1 MGRLVEV
8 TERVSAVQAWES
20 ARLGQA
26 AIVDVRG
33 PAEFALGHP
42 RGALSLPFSRKGLE
56 ERLGML
62 LQPGTPVIL
71 ITDDPG
77 QAEAA
82 LSQLR
87 GSAFPVL
94 YVVEGSINAWHES
107 DLPME
112 ILPEVSVYEISRAVP
127 GGNVVV
133 LDVREPI
140 EWETG
145 HVPGAILISLG
156 ALRERMQE
164 LPTGIGIAVIC
175 EAGVRSSSAAS
186 ILQVEGFTEVSNV
199 SEGTG
204 GYRKAGLPLE
214 MFEAGSDHERIA

>member
-8 TERVSAVQAWES
+8 TERVSLAQAWES
-20 ARLGQA
+20 AQLGKA
-26 AIVDVRG
+26 SIVDVRG

-42 RGALSLPFSRKGLE
+42 QGALSLPFSRKGLE
-56 ERLGML
+56 ERLGVL

-71 ITDDPG
+71 ITEDPN
-77 QAEAA
+77 QAEVA

-87 GSAFPVL
+87 GGAFPVL
-94 YVVEGSINAWHES
+94 YVEEDSINAWYES
-107 DLPME
+107 DFPME
-112 ILPEVSVYEISRAVP
+112 ILPEVSVHEIARAVP

-140 EWETG
+140 EWEMG

-156 ALRERMQE
+156 ALRERIQE
-164 LPTGIGIAVIC
+164 LPLGVGIAVIC
-175 EAGVRSSSAAS
+175 EAGIRSSSAAS

-204 GYRKAGLPLE
+204 GYRKAGLPLA
-214 MFEAGSDHERIA
+214 FLEAGSDHERIS

>member
-20 ARLGQA
+20 AQLGKA
-26 AIVDVRG
+26 SIVDVRG

-42 RGALSLPFSRKGLE
+42 QGALSLPFSLKGLD
-56 ERLGML
+56 ERLGIL

-71 ITDDPG
+71 ITEDPG
-77 QAEAA
+77 QEEAA

-112 ILPEVSVYEISRAVP
+112 ILPEVSVHEISRVVA

-140 EWETG
+140 EWEMG
-145 HVPGAILISLG
+145 HVPGAVLISLG
-156 ALRERMQE
+156 TLRERIRE
-164 LPTGIGIAVIC
+164 LPIGVGIAVIC
-175 EAGVRSSSAAS
+175 EAGIRRAPSAVFRSPTRT
-186 ILQVEGFTEVSNV
+186 LT
-199 SEGTG
+199 
-204 GYRKAGLPLE
+204 PLRSRR
-214 MFEAGSDHERIA
+214 A

>member
-8 TERVSAVQAWES
+8 TERLSAAQAWES
-20 ARLGQA
+20 AQLGKA
-26 AIVDVRG
+26 SIVDVRE

-42 RGALSLPFSRKGLE
+42 QGALSLPFSRKGLE
-56 ERLGML
+56 ERLGIL

-71 ITDDPG
+71 ITEDPG

-87 GSAFPVL
+87 GGTFPAL
-94 YVVEGSINAWHES
+94 YVVEGSIDTWYEN

-112 ILPEVSVYEISRAVP
+112 ILPEVSVHEISRAVP

-133 LDVREPI
+133 LDVREPV
-140 EWETG
+140 EWEMG

-156 ALRERMQE
+156 ALRERIQE
-164 LPTGIGIAVIC
+164 LPVGIGIAVIC

-186 ILQVEGFTEVSNV
+186 ILQAEGFTEVSNV
-199 SEGTG
+199 SEGTR
-204 GYRKAGLPLE
+204 GYRKAGLPLDCLE
-214 MFEAGSDHERIA
+214 ERSDREGIS

>member
-1 MGRLVEV
+1 M
-8 TERVSAVQAWES
+8 TERLSAVQAWES
-20 ARLGQA
+20 TQLGKA
-26 AIVDVRG
+26 SIVDVRG
-33 PAEFALGHP
+33 LAEFALGHP
-42 RGALSLPFSRKGLE
+42 QGALSLPFSRKGLE
-56 ERLGML
+56 ERLGIL

-71 ITDDPG
+71 ITEDPG

-87 GSAFPVL
+87 GGTFPVL
-94 YVVEGSINAWHES
+94 YVVESSINAWYES

-112 ILPEVSVYEISRAVP
+112 ILPEVSVHEISRAVP

-140 EWETG
+140 EWEMG

-156 ALRERMQE
+156 ALRERIQE
-164 LPTGIGIAVIC
+164 LPVGIGIAVIC

-214 MFEAGSDHERIA
+214 FLEAGADHERIL